1 MSLSIDL
8 TPPAAVPIQAPE
20 RMPITAQNAVSWV
33 SSSQH
38 RPNKTVPVVLFTLTS
53 NRNDLVSA
61 YPDLESYCIQL
72 GFMEGMTLSQWCS
85 APEWALLIL
94 ARAARPPQSAPAM
107 DWIPTDITA
116 LITHLLNH
124 HHRQLRNELRRMGIL
139 IRDFSHRYHGTVTAG
154 IDQDFMRL
162 EADITARLDFE
173 EMTVFPQCL
182 AIDAEQCSP
191 LSEKNTAHDVVIRLQ
206 AMVTNNDQSAFG
218 LEHLLHQI
226 STHKFLISDPDL
238 TIISDGLVAI
248 KLAHVLHAEKER
260 NLLAAAVIFAVE
272 RRRAQHDPAYSIG
285 SPSLKLKLPT
295 GASAKP

>member
-8 TPPAAVPIQAPE
+8 TPPIALPIQTPE
-20 RMPITAQNAVSWV
+20 RMPVTDQSEVSFV
-33 SSSQH
+33 NSSQL
-38 RPNKTVPVVLFTLTS
+38 RPNKTVPLALFTLAS

-94 ARAARPPQSAPAM
+94 ARAARPPQPAPAM
-107 DWIPTDITA
+107 AWTPTEITP
-116 LITHLLNH
+116 LVTHLENC
-124 HHRQLRNELRRMGIL
+124 HHRPLRNELRRMGIL

-154 IDQDFMRL
+154 IDHDFMRL
-162 EADITARLDFE
+162 EADIAARLDFE

-182 AIDAEQCSP
+182 AIDAEPCTP

-226 STHKFLISDPDL
+226 STQQYLISDPDL
-238 TIISDGLVAI
+238 TIISDGFVAI
-248 KLAHVLHAEKER
+248 KSAHVLHAEKER
-260 NLLAAAVIFAVE
+260 NLLAPAVIFKVE
-272 RRRAQHDPAYSIG
+272 RRRAQHDPAYCVG
-285 SPSLKLKLPT
+285 SPPRKRKLP
-295 GASAKP
+295 SDS